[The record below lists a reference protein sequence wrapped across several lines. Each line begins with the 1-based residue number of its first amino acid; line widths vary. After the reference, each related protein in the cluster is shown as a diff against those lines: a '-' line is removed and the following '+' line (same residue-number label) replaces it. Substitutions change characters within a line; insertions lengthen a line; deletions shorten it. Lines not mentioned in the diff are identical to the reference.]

1 MSSPIT
7 ETRPFDF
14 FSFDEEEPVA
24 LDSPVI
30 PDDLRAALHTE
41 CWEGVMPLN
50 LFNNSFATQPESILS
65 RETNLFKRLT
75 FLSPHQPQNVRELQD
90 FYKYQTAL
98 VETDRYRSLMLDEGS
113 VDMKNLLNQFY
124 DQELG
129 LIIERVEASVTLLE
143 QSIAPDTHAANAFG
157 TVNYLRAPGVR
168 TRSLLSKPAVRLME
182 QWYRQHSDHPYPNS
196 FEVDFLAREGSIST
210 EQVKKWFANKRN
222 RSANTRTLTQIA
234 SIKRKRSQMY

>member
-1 MSSPIT
+1 
-7 ETRPFDF
+7 
-14 FSFDEEEPVA
+14 
-24 LDSPVI
+24 
-30 PDDLRAALHTE
+30 
-41 CWEGVMPLN
+41 MPLN
-50 LFNNSFATQPESILS
+50 LFHNSFATQPESVLS

-75 FLSPHQPQNVRELQD
+75 LLSPYQPEKVRELQD

-113 VDMKNLLNQFY
+113 ANLKKLLNQFY

-143 QSIAPDTHAANAFG
+143 HSVVSISNETN
-157 TVNYLRAPGVR
+157 VSVSRNYLRVPGVR

-182 QWYRQHSDHPYPNS
+182 QWYCQHSEHPYPCPN
-196 FEVDFLAREGSIST
+196 EADVLAREGGISL

-234 SIKRKRSQMY
+234 SIKRKRSQIS